1 MAALCFFATLASF
14 SKRGVQ
20 MIPEIIQKWHTA
32 IKTKN
37 INLLDEILADD
48 AKLYS
53 PVIHTVQEGKQITK
67 MYLSGA
73 LMTIANDSFKYVREV
88 YDNGFALLEFETE
101 LNGIFVNGVDM
112 ISWNSDE
119 KITEFKVMIRP
130 LKAVN
135 AVHQVMGEALI
146 KMNKS

>member
-1 MAALCFFATLASF
+1 M
-14 SKRGVQ
+14 V
-20 MIPEIIQKWHTA
+20 PEIIKKWH
-32 IKTKN
+32 KFVETKN
-37 INLLDEILADD
+37 INLLDEILAEE
-48 AKLYS
+48 AKLFS
-53 PVIHTVQEGKQITK
+53 PVMYTVQEGKEITK
-67 MYLSGA
+67 MYLLDA
-73 LMTIANDSFKYVREV
+73 VMTLANDSFKYVREV